1 MSVLDLSKREL
12 PKLPNDID
20 VSNLN
25 IVRVSFNNQIIL
37 KFWLQIFVKLI
48 FYAILLILRSY
59 KL

>member
-37 KFWLQIFVKLI
+37 KF
-48 FYAILLILRSY
+48 
-59 KL
+59 